1 MRTIEII
8 VGPQGGIQI
17 EAVNFRGPDCE
28 QATRFL
34 EEALGQ
40 IKQRRRKPEYLARAK
55 TKTQQRVGG

>member
-1 MRTIEII
+1 MRAIEII
-8 VGPQGGIQI
+8 IDPQGGIQI

-40 IKQRRRKPEYLARAK
+40 LKERRRKPEYLSRAK